1 MRVVE
6 LAEGRHGAVGRIVLG
21 AGEVLENHLP
31 GILELVV
38 GETGTAENVGIDRQ
52 GDGELPRHHRPS
64 EARMAR
70 RHRLRPLDARA
81 FEDLDDVAARAVAR
95 AAEHH
100 FAGERRQAAAPGAV
114 MNGAGG
120 GVEGHGHR
128 LEAGEVFAQKD
139 DAIVE
144 RGRMK
149 GLFHSLRQGWRR
161 RGAEATR
168 EGESSG
174 RGGTGGGFRAGEP
187 PRPCCPLVISPPAAR
202 RAAKP
207 TGTPPRIA
215 ACEKSAANSVE
226 GAARADFSQAPSVQ
240 GPSFQGLSKER
251 RQRRAG
257 SRSWNCQEALSTTL

>member
-38 GETGTAENVGIDRQ
+38 GETGTAEDVGIDRQ
-52 GDGELPRHHRPS
+52 GDGELPRHHRPG
-64 EARMAR
+64 EARVAR

-100 FAGERRQAAAPGAV
+100 FAGERRQAAAPGAI
-114 MNGAGG
+114 MYGAGG

-144 RGRMK
+144 RGRME

-161 RGAEATR
+161 RGTEATR
-168 EGESSG
+168 AGESSG
-174 RGGTGGGFRAGEP
+174 RGERAVDFGRAN
-187 PRPCCPLVISPPAAR
+187 RPGPVAPLVISPPAAR

-207 TGTPPRIA
+207 TGTPP
-215 ACEKSAANSVE
+215 KNSSLRKKCRKQR
-226 GAARADFSQAPSVQ
+226 GGGRQ
-240 GPSFQGLSKER
+240 G
-251 RQRRAG
+251 
-257 SRSWNCQEALSTTL
+257 